1 MTSQTIKINKNTW
14 EEYVTLLNY
23 LNNEKDKMQGKY
35 IISDDFEEIK
45 NFLES

>member
-1 MTSQTIKINKNTW
+1 MTTQTVKIDKGTW

-35 IISDDFEEIK
+35 VISDNFEEMK